1 MSIRL
6 TIARMGAQGDGIA
19 DTPDGPV
26 YVPFTLPGEIVNAER
41 AGERAEPVAIL
52 QLSPERVEPAC
63 RHFGDCGGCAL
74 QHWQPDRYR
83 AWKRDLVTRA
93 LASRKIDVEPD
104 ELIACAP
111 GTRRRAIFSARR
123 SEGAM
128 EIGFNQALS
137 NRVVDVAECPVC
149 DPRIVSAL
157 PSLHKLAAIISVGND
172 PFHVT
177 VTQTEAGLDIAFTG
191 SGNLGEAARKAV
203 VRFAIGAGF
212 ARVSVD
218 GETIV
223 ELAKPQILFD
233 GAAIVPPPGGFLQAV
248 AHAEQVMAERVLAH
262 VGKAKRVADLFSGCG
277 AFALRLARRAEV
289 LALEGDAASVAALDR
304 GYRAT
309 PGLKRV
315 TAERRDLFQRPLLP
329 RELIGL
335 DAVVFD
341 PPRAGAEAQCRHLAK
356 SDVPKIAAVSCNP
369 ATLAR
374 DLEILIAG
382 GYRVKSVLPVDQFL
396 WSPHVEAVALLE
408 KPKRRR

>member
-1 MSIRL
+1 MSTRL
-6 TIARMGAQGDGIA
+6 TIARMGAQGDGVA
-19 DTPDGPV
+19 DTPNGPV
-26 YVPFTLPGEIVNAER
+26 YVPFALSGETVNAAR
-41 AGERAEPVAIL
+41 VGDRAEPVAIL
-52 QLSPERVEPAC
+52 EASPERVAPAC

-74 QHWQPDRYR
+74 QHWQADSYR
-83 AWKRDLVTRA
+83 AWKRDLVVGA
-93 LASRKIDVEPD
+93 LASRGIDIEPED
-104 ELIACAP
+104 LVACAP
-111 GTRRRAIFSARR
+111 GTRRRAVFSARR
-123 SEGAM
+123 NEGVM
-128 EIGFNQALS
+128 EMGFNQALS
-137 NRVVDVAECPVC
+137 NRVVDVAECPVY

-157 PSLHKLAAIISVGND
+157 PSLRKLAAIVSTGNN

-177 VTQTEAGLDIAFTG
+177 VTQTESGLDIAIAG
-191 SGNLGEAARKAV
+191 SGSLGEAARKAV
-203 VRFAIGAGF
+203 VRFAIDAGF

-218 GETIV
+218 GETIIAP
-223 ELAKPQILFD
+223 AKPQILFD
-233 GAAIVPPPGGFLQAV
+233 GAAIDPPPGAFLQAV
-248 AHAEQVMAERVLAH
+248 AYAEEVMAERVLAH
-262 VGKAKRVADLFSGCG
+262 VGKAKRVADLFAGCG
-277 AFALRLARRAEV
+277 AFALRLARHAEV

-408 KPKRRR
+408 KPRKRR